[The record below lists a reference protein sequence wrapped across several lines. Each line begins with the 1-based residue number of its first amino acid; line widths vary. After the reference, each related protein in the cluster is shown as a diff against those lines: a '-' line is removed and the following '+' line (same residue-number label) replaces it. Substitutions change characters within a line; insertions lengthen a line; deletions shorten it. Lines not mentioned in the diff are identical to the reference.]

1 MGANI
6 EASESAYRWLKERG
20 IEFELA
26 SSKSFLSDAIPRVKI

>member
-6 EASESAYRWLKERG
+6 EASESAYEWLKEKG

-26 SSKSFLSDAIPRVKI
+26 SDQSVLSDVIPRVKI